1 MADGMKLITKNR
13 KAWHDYFILEQMEAG
28 IALQGTEVKS
38 LRAGR
43 ANLKDS
49 YARVQEGELWLFG
62 VHISPYEQGN
72 RYNHDPE
79 RPRKLLLHKREIWRL
94 MGRVQEKG
102 LTLVPLSL
110 YFKRGNVKVE
120 LGLAKG
126 KAEHDKRE
134 AIAQRESDREIARA
148 LKSGRGSSRDG
159 SED

>member
-1 MADGMKLITKNR
+1 MADEVKLITKNR
-13 KAWHDYFILEQMEAG
+13 KARHDYFILEQMEAG

-49 YARVQEGELWLFG
+49 FARVQEGQVWLYG
-62 VHISPYEQGN
+62 AHISPYDQGN
-72 RYNHDPE
+72 RFNHDPE
-79 RPRKLLLHKREIWRL
+79 RPRRLLLHKREIWRL

-126 KAEHDKRE
+126 KAEYDKRE
-134 AIAQRESDREIARA
+134 AIARRESDREIARA
-148 LKSGRGSSRDG
+148 LKSGND
-159 SED
+159 D